1 MIAPT
6 HMRKPE
12 NWQDF
17 EKLCKKLWGE
27 IWDCSDTIK
36 RNGRSG
42 QKQDGVDVYGIP
54 KGENRY
60 YGIQCKG
67 KDDYTNSVLTSKEVD
82 EEIEK
87 AKGFKPALKQFIF
100 TTTANKDVA
109 IEEYVRQKDI
119 ENRQN
124 GLFEVCLFCWEDIV
138 DLIEE
143 RQDTYD
149 WYINNC
155 QYKDNSDIEVS
166 FNGCENYTIHPEY
179 IRTTTLYKVKE
190 PPKPFIVNGKDLSS
204 IMNYE
209 AFDWQKKY
217 LPSISLFGKAK
228 IDYRWCTIPIRIVN
242 VGTTTLRDY
251 KLYFW
256 IDQNSYEKLH
266 TGVHYETSVMLSDT
280 VRNDINRRIDENREV
295 YESAEFDNELV
306 YIPNDKV
313 LVQTDRR
320 LFSFKMI
327 PKQGIQE
334 ILLNWDFK
342 SHDYHKTGVLK
353 IFVEPIFEEHIKTI
367 EVEESELVNSKE
379 IIIEPKIV
387 EE

>member
-1 MIAPT
+1 M
-6 HMRKPE
+6 
-12 NWQDF
+12 
-17 EKLCKKLWGE
+17 
-27 IWDCSDTIK
+27 
-36 RNGRSG
+36 
-42 QKQDGVDVYGIP
+42 
-54 KGENRY
+54 
-60 YGIQCKG
+60 
-67 KDDYTNSVLTSKEVD
+67 
-82 EEIEK
+82 
-87 AKGFKPALKQFIF
+87 KQFIF

-190 PPKPFIVNGKDLSS
+190 PPKPFIVNGEDLSS

-256 IDQNSYEKLH
+256 IEQNSYEKLH

-295 YESAEFDNELV
+295 YESAVFDNELV
-306 YIPNDKV
+306 FIPNDKV
-313 LVQTDRR
+313 LVKTDRR
-320 LFSFKMI
+320 LFSFKLI

-342 SHDYHKTGVLK
+342 SHNYRKTGVLK
-353 IFVEPIFEEHIKTI
+353 IIVAPVFEDVFKTM
-367 EVEESELVNSKE
+367 EVEESEFVNSKE
-379 IIIEPKIV
+379 ITIEPKIV
-387 EE
+387 EK

>member
-54 KGENRY
+54 KGENQY

-155 QYKDNSDIEVS
+155 QYKDNTDIEVS

-179 IRTTTLYKVKE
+179 IRTTTLYKIKE

-209 AFDWQKKY
+209 TFDWQKKY
-217 LPSISLFGKAK
+217 LPNISLFGKAK

-242 VGTTTLRDY
+242 TT
-251 KLYFW
+251 
-256 IDQNSYEKLH
+256 
-266 TGVHYETSVMLSDT
+266 
-280 VRNDINRRIDENREV
+280 DII
-295 YESAEFDNELV
+295 Y
-306 YIPNDKV
+306 
-313 LVQTDRR
+313 T
-320 LFSFKMI
+320 
-327 PKQGIQE
+327 
-334 ILLNWDFK
+334 
-342 SHDYHKTGVLK
+342 
-353 IFVEPIFEEHIKTI
+353 
-367 EVEESELVNSKE
+367 
-379 IIIEPKIV
+379 
-387 EE
+387 